1 MSIEEEIAA
10 YVPYNEQEER
20 DKELILRALK
30 EDDIFLRSNVIA
42 HMSASSWVVNQHFD
56 KVLMC
61 FHKIYQ
67 SWSWLGGHADGN
79 KDLKAV
85 ALKEVREESG
95 LQNLKILYPGI
106 FSIESLTVDGHI
118 KKGKYVSSHLHLNV
132 TYLLQADENEP
143 LRIKED
149 ENTGVR
155 WFPLDGA
162 IEASSEPWFKERVY
176 NKLNKKLLEYLKEGK
191 IRRE

>member
-42 HMSASSWVVNQHFD
+42 HMSSSSWVVNQHFD

-155 WFPLDGA
+155 WFTLDGA
-162 IEASSEPWFKERVY
+162 IEASSEPWFKEHVY

>member
-155 WFPLDGA
+155 WFTLDGA
-162 IEASSEPWFKERVY
+162 IEASSEPWFKEHVY

>member
-155 WFPLDGA
+155 WFTLEGA
-162 IEASSEPWFKERVY
+162 REASSEPWFKEHVY